1 MLQKKEEENTS
12 AHFRG
17 TGGHQVVSELF
28 IIKDFF
34 AYSKIP
40 PALLRGKLI
49 SWAMHFCL
57 GLQLWHIT
65 YILSQQLRQI
75 GLLIISILY
84 EFQASQTAGVNPI

>member
-1 MLQKKEEENTS
+1 M
-12 AHFRG
+12 
-17 TGGHQVVSELF
+17 VSELF

-34 AYSKIP
+34 CVCADSKIP
-40 PALLRGKLI
+40 PVLLRGKRI
-49 SWAMHFCL
+49 SCAMHFCL

-84 EFQASQTAGVNPI
+84 EFQAFQTAGLNPT